1 VLPIIQL
8 YDRSCGFELTN
19 DFAADLAGNHEN
31 EQRSAEEV
39 SVTTITALTDEE
51 LDVSSCG

>member
-19 DFAADLAGNHEN
+19 DFAADLAGTHEN

-39 SVTTITALTDEE
+39 SLTTITAITDEE
-51 LDVSSCG
+51 LDVSSYG